1 MVSSGSMR
9 ARYIVWSIALMG
21 CVAVCLGL
29 LAGTF
34 NLPWFWTVF
43 AVESLIGIISIFKID
58 EDLLEERRKPSG
70 KDEDPNAPR
79 ILSILFILH
88 YVIAAL
94 DVGRW
99 HISDTVGTP
108 LQIVGLLG
116 VILGWSGLMWA
127 MSTNRFFSS
136 AIRLQ
141 SDRGQTVVMSGPY
154 KYVRHPGYITASI
167 AFIGQSL
174 ALGSWLSLVPMIIII
189 AILIKRTVQEETLLA
204 ANLPGYSEYQQSVP
218 YRWCPGIW

>member
-1 MVSSGSMR
+1 MR
-9 ARYIVWSIALMG
+9 SFYVVWSTVFMG
-21 CVAVCLGL
+21 AVAVGAGL

-34 NLPWFWTVF
+34 NLPWFWLVF
-43 AVESLIGIISIFKID
+43 ALESLIGTIGIFTID
-58 EDLLEERRKPSG
+58 EDLLEERRKPAG
-70 KDEDPNAPR
+70 KDADPQAPR
-79 ILSILFILH
+79 ILTVLFLLH

-108 LQIVGLLG
+108 LQIVGVLG
-116 VILGWSGLMWA
+116 VVLGWSGLMWA
-127 MSTNRFFSS
+127 MSINRFFSS

-174 ALGSWLSLVPMIIII
+174 ALGSWLSLLPMLIII
-189 AILIKRTVQEETLLA
+189 AILIKRTVQEEKLLS
-204 ANLPGYSEYQQSVP
+204 ANLPGYTEYQQSVP